1 MVANS
6 AKKFAA
12 AAVALAAL
20 AVVGVVG
27 LAQAQGSGGQSAGGG
42 GIDGSPPPTYQAPAP
57 PIRDGCAGRFCDED
71 GSVHQANIEQAAE
84 WGITQGCEE
93 RRFCP
98 GLSITRSQMAAFLYR
113 AVTRQMGEPPEAPAV
128 GLTDVA
134 EGAWY
139 RSFAQ
144 WAVSAEVIPAPDGE
158 FDPGGVVTRG
168 DMAEMLLAAFPVLE
182 ARPSSPGSK
191 DGDSRGDVEDTA
203 FLCVDCDG
211 GAEAYFADLNRDA
224 GVAQAA
230 QVLYGA
236 GITQGCSE
244 EPLRF
249 CPDRPVTR
257 AQMASF
263 FVRSLTTLSVTET
276 DTVQLI
282 Q

>member
-1 MVANS
+1 MVANRT
-6 AKKFAA
+6 KKFA

-20 AVVGVVG
+20 AVVGIVG
-27 LAQAQGSGGQSAGGG
+27 LAQAQGSGGQSSGSG
-42 GIDGSPPPTYQAPAP
+42 GIDGSPPPTLREPTP

-71 GSVHQANIEQAAE
+71 GSVHQINIEQAAE
-84 WGITQGCEE
+84 WGITQGCAE

-98 GLSITRSQMAAFLYR
+98 GRSITRSQMAAFLYR
-113 AVTRQMGEPPEAPAV
+113 AVTRQTGSSPDAPEVA
-128 GLTDVA
+128 LTDVA
-134 EGAWY
+134 DGAWY

-144 WAVSAEVIPAPDGE
+144 WAVSAEVIPVRDGE

-168 DMAEMLLAAFPVLE
+168 DMAEMLLAAFPVLD
-182 ARPSSPGSK
+182 ARSRSPGSK
-191 DGDSRGDVEDTA
+191 DGDSRGDVEDTT
-203 FLCVDCDG
+203 FVCIDCDG
-211 GAEAYFADLNRDA
+211 GDGAYFADLSRDA

-263 FVRSLTTLSVTET
+263 FVRSLTTLSVTDT

>member
-1 MVANS
+1 MVADRT
-6 AKKFAA
+6 KKFAA

-42 GIDGSPPPTYQAPAP
+42 GVDGSPPPTYQAPTP

-71 GSVHQANIEQAAE
+71 GSVHQINIEQAAA
-84 WGITQGCEE
+84 WGITQGCEA

-98 GLSITRSQMAAFLYR
+98 DRSITRSQMAAFLYR
-113 AVTRQMGEPPEAPAV
+113 AVTHQLGESPDAPEVA
-128 GLTDVA
+128 LTDVA

-144 WAVSAEVIPAPDGE
+144 WAVSADVIPVRDGE

-168 DMAEMLLAAFPVLE
+168 DMAEMLLAAFPVLD
-182 ARPSSPGSK
+182 ARSQSPGSK

-203 FLCVDCDG
+203 FVCVDCG
-211 GAEAYFADLNRDA
+211 GAAEAYFADLSRDA

>member
-1 MVANS
+1 MVANITRGL
-6 AKKFAA
+6 A

-42 GIDGSPPPTYQAPAP
+42 GVDGSPPPTYQTPAP

-84 WGITQGCEE
+84 WGITQGCEA

-98 GLSITRSQMAAFLYR
+98 SQSITRSQMAAFLYR
-113 AVTRQMGEPPEAPAV
+113 AVTRQMGSSPEAPEV
-128 GLTDVA
+128 RLTDVA

-182 ARPSSPGSK
+182 ARPSSSAPK

-257 AQMASF
+257 EQMASF

-276 DTVQLI
+276 DTVQLLR
-282 Q
+282 